1 MLQGNKARLSQ
12 LGELEDSEQVL
23 LELRQLVEGL
33 KLHAKKLEDL
43 KSWVRS
49 LAGLEAD
56 KLETLL
62 ELAEE
67 HREDFQQAQRVD
79 TYANLPVLTAFNW
92 RLELEV
98 ASREK
103 KQSFVPNFLTSFT
116 FESHQPN
123 ASGQMEKKTEVLC
136 LNADAAMIRKV
147 GEEMKTAHSFP
158 RGITYRKLNRGLK

>member
-23 LELRQLVEGL
+23 QELRQLVEGL
-33 KLHAKKLEDL
+33 KQRAKKLEDL
-43 KSWVRS
+43 RAWAQS
-49 LAGLEAD
+49 LVGLDAD
-56 KLETLL
+56 KLEALL

-79 TYANLPVLTAFNW
+79 GFAGLPVLTSFNW

-103 KQSFVPNFLTSFT
+103 KQAFAPNFLTSFA
-116 FESHQPN
+116 FEQHQPS
-123 ASGQMEKKTEVLC
+123 ASGLPEKKTHVLC
-136 LNADAAMIRKV
+136 LNADAAVLRKI
-147 GEEMKTAHSFP
+147 GEEMKAAHSFP